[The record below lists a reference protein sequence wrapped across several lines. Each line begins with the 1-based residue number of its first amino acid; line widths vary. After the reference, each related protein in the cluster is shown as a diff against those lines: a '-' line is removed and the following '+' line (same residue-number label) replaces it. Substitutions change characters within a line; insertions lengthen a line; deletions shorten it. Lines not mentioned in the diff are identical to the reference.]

1 MEMVGTFFVRFLYLP
16 LIYTFAFFGELIAL
30 NQLLQPFA
38 QNEETVSD
46 KRVTLPDG
54 VFLLEHP
61 QSFESSHHKRNYEI
75 SGG

>member
-1 MEMVGTFFVRFLYLP
+1 MAFFILWQVFFVYVYY
-16 LIYTFAFFGELIAL
+16 YTFAFFGELIAL